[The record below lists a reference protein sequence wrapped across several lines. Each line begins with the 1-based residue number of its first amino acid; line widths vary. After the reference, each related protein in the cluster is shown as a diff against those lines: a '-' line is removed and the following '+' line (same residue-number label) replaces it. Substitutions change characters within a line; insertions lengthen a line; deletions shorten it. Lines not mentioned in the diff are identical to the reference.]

1 MHPRLTQSQPSEPLH
16 PASPDPAVPA
26 LPELPLP
33 PVLDADAVAKALR
46 TFPAETAPGPTGLR
60 VQHVRD
66 ALGHGGATGVLEQL
80 TAVVNLLAQGRA
92 RATIAPLLA
101 GAGLVALPKP
111 SGGVRPIVG
120 ELFRRLTAK
129 CLMYE
134 VKVDAKKY
142 FWPAQTGVIVKV
154 GRSRSCCACTSRLG

>member
-1 MHPRLTQSQPSEPLH
+1 MEP
-16 PASPDPAVPA
+16 
-26 LPELPLP
+26 PEYLNNSL
-33 PVLDADAVAKALR
+33 LW
-46 TFPAETAPGPTGLR
+46 
-60 VQHVRD
+60 
-66 ALGHGGATGVLEQL
+66 
-80 TAVVNLLAQGRA
+80 VNLLPQGRA

-142 FWPAQTGVIVKV
+142 FWPAQTGVIVKA